1 MRTTLKI
8 LGALI
13 LMTAA
18 CLGASEPRV
27 LIIPL
32 WPIDEQKVSERMQER
47 ISALEGEGA
56 LSALESWTEIP
67 ELPAWV
73 FVKNKRE
80 IAFVIDHPTAN
91 DAFRYAVVLGK
102 REQLIV
108 VRAGGI
114 AGTYQIFV
122 RPKKPKKSPV
132 QTSGLPPSRR
142 TSLNVGQR

>member
-1 MRTTLKI
+1 MRTTLKV

-47 ISALEGEGA
+47 ISALQEEGA
-56 LSALESWTEIP
+56 LSALESWTGIP
-67 ELPAWV
+67 ELPDWV

-80 IAFVIDHPTAN
+80 IAFLIDNPTAN
-91 DAFRYAVVLGK
+91 DAYRYAVVLGK
-102 REQLIV
+102 KEQLIV

-114 AGTYQIFV
+114 AGIYQIFV
-122 RPKKPKKSPV
+122 RPKKPNNAPV
-132 QTSGLPPSRR
+132 PTSGLRPPAA
-142 TSLNVGQR
+142 VY

>member
-8 LGALI
+8 LGVLI

-32 WPIDEQKVSERMQER
+32 WPIAEQKVSERMQER
-47 ISALEGEGA
+47 ISALEEEGA
-56 LSALESWTEIP
+56 LSVLESWTEIP

-73 FVKNKRE
+73 FVKNKSE
-80 IAFVIDHPTAN
+80 IAFLINNPTAN
-91 DAFRYAVVLGK
+91 DAYRYAVVLGK
-102 REQLIV
+102 KEQLIV

-122 RPKKPKKSPV
+122 RPKNPNKSPV
-132 QTSGLPPSRR
+132 PTSGLRPRAAH
-142 TSLNVGQR
+142 L